1 MNRDSPIMVDFFGN
15 YRVSRTETAEVKL
28 QGTRPAA
35 LEVNRSSA
43 IVNRQ
48 AARQRDRCS
57 PVVVYLQSP
66 KVVHVRPE
74 EFMEMVQQ
82 LTGNRS
88 TGSSESLPPAS
99 FL

>member
-1 MNRDSPIMVDFFGN
+1 MDFCRN
-15 YRVSRTETAEVKL
+15 HRVSGTETAVV
-28 QGTRPAA
+28 QIQDRRPAA
-35 LEVNRSSA
+35 LDLNRSSTIA
-43 IVNRQ
+43 NEQ

-88 TGSSESLPPAS
+88 ARYSNSESFGSPAS
-99 FL
+99 FR